1 MIEFIVGLVVLIA
14 AIAVVAGAA
23 LSAHW
28 GRNREVGV
36 MQYIPYLLLLNYG
49 LSIFLSGRDL
59 AFPDDVLAIV
69 VNKSSIVSW
78 LGRLSSVFLI
88 FSCSERILR
97 YVLNAGSEHK
107 RMPGML
113 LFAFWIFYA
122 SNTLAP
128 ALFGLYPYFSHEFL
142 YALLACQAALMANT
156 KADVDAM
163 TVVLRNAL
171 LALLVASAACIVW
184 KHGLVMS
191 TNYHGLVPGLKLRYA
206 GLTSHAN
213 SLGPLCVLFM
223 LCLWYRPFKNAWLMR
238 CSWILGGMSLVL
250 TQSKTSWIAFVL
262 SVLVLAWYSRRD
274 EINARIQDFRRPHL
288 PVLLVLMIMF
298 GGAML
303 CVIFMFGSGG
313 DKIARFFS
321 TRDGAELMTFMGRE
335 QIWQIAVEE
344 WRKNPVFGY
353 GLNIFDE
360 AFRKSIGMPFA
371 THAHSQFFQSL
382 SSAGSVGAF
391 GLLFYTLV
399 IAYFVAN
406 TVRASHGLS
415 LALFIVLICK
425 SISEVPLSLASI
437 SPDLPIHML
446 QLAVLVRY
454 YVPAAQQRREKALAR
469 RNMME
474 GSLY

>member
-1 MIEFIVGLVVLIA
+1 MIELIIGLAVLAA
-14 AIAVVAGAA
+14 AIAVLAGAA

-28 GRNREVGV
+28 GRNRELGV

-49 LSIFLSGRDL
+49 LSILLSGRDL

-69 VNKSSIVSW
+69 INKSPLVSW
-78 LGRLSSVFLI
+78 LGRLSSIFLI
-88 FSCSERILR
+88 FSCGERILR

-113 LFAFWIFYA
+113 LFAFWIFYV

-156 KADVDAM
+156 KANVDAM
-163 TVVLRNAL
+163 TVTLRNSL

-213 SLGPLCVLFM
+213 SLGPLCMLFM
-223 LCLWYRPFKNAWLMR
+223 LCLWYRPFKSDWLRR
-238 CSWILGGMSLVL
+238 CGWILGGVSLVL

-262 SVLVLAWYSRRD
+262 SVVVLAWYSRRD

-288 PVLLVLMIMF
+288 PVLLVLLMMF
-298 GGAML
+298 SGTML
-303 CVIFMFGSGG
+303 CVIFMFGGG
-313 DKIARFFS
+313 SDKIARFFT

-360 AFRKSIGMPFA
+360 TFRKSIGMPFA

-406 TVRASHGLS
+406 TVRASQGLS

-474 GSLY
+474 GSLS